1 MKRDRGDGTYD
12 IDRDDAKI
20 DACVSADK
28 IRLMDESEHGGEGKA
43 VAVDSRHADVVQLL
57 LSTGANIEAA
67 DEVILIIAV
76 QYFMQRRNSEEFYFM
91 PSLLTVRLTQY
102 VLPSDPYS
110 NPN

>member
-67 DEVILIIAV
+67 DEVILIIHYCMAV
-76 QYFMQRRNSEEFYFM
+76 RFVVIIFCRIEISNQNRQANSVCSY
-91 PSLLTVRLTQY
+91 
-102 VLPSDPYS
+102 
-110 NPN
+110 